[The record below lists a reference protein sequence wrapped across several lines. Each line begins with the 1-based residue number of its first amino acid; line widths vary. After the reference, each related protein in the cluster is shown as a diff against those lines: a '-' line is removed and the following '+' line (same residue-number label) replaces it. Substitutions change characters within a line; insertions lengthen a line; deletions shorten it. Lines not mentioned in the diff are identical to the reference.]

1 MTFNLSHCE
10 LANDNSLPWMDVFG
24 VKYKHMNSLHI
35 NSPLDQLPLARQVLD
50 MSIAPM
56 NSKPSSHSYVT
67 VKLYVDDVFEILPFL
82 SSGGPPQSTPVEY
95 TVTRWLT
102 TVTHVTMCGRAIR
115 GYNTTSVGVLR
126 VTVISLQC
134 KLVYIWR
141 AGASRAT
148 GRSFICF
155 YLARRNPVLQ
165 LMELRENRVS
175 YRTVKEPS

>member
-1 MTFNLSHCE
+1 
-10 LANDNSLPWMDVFG
+10 
-24 VKYKHMNSLHI
+24 MNSLHI

-50 MSIAPM
+50 MSIAPS

-95 TVTRWLT
+95 TVTGWLT

-126 VTVISLQC
+126 VAVISLQC
-134 KLVYIWR
+134 KLVV
-141 AGASRAT
+141 
-148 GRSFICF
+148 
-155 YLARRNPVLQ
+155 YLA
-165 LMELRENRVS
+165 S
-175 YRTVKEPS
+175 GSEPT

>member
-1 MTFNLSHCE
+1 M
-10 LANDNSLPWMDVFG
+10 FG
-24 VKYKHMNSLHI
+24 VKYKYMNSLHI

-67 VKLYVDDVFEILPFL
+67 VELVIDDVFEILPFL

-95 TVTRWLT
+95 TVTGWLT
-102 TVTHVTMCGRAIR
+102 TVTHVTMCRRAIR

-126 VTVISLQC
+126 VAVISLQC

-141 AGASRAT
+141 VGASQPSRAT
-148 GRSFICF
+148 GRSFHLF
-155 YLARRNPVLQ
+155 LSGEA
-165 LMELRENRVS
+165 
-175 YRTVKEPS
+175 

>member
-1 MTFNLSHCE
+1 M
-10 LANDNSLPWMDVFG
+10 FG
-24 VKYKHMNSLHI
+24 VKYKHINSLHI

-50 MSIAPM
+50 MSIAPP

-67 VKLYVDDVFEILPFL
+67 VELYVVVIDDVFENLPFL

-126 VTVISLQC
+126 VTVIYFVS
-134 KLVYIWR
+134 IWR
-141 AGASRAT
+141 GVTAVLSVEATHSASQTSDTAIN
-148 GRSFICF
+148 S
-155 YLARRNPVLQ
+155 
-165 LMELRENRVS
+165 
-175 YRTVKEPS
+175 